1 MKKQKHMKEKNIST
15 KKGKCLNKK
24 VIAIGTTAILA
35 LATIIGVYLLNRDNS
50 LAGISPEIARS
61 MEYEQ
66 VQDGDEDLEETNNVK
81 FDAFFLRDLNGD
93 GYAESIRGTCN
104 EIGEEAT
111 LYMELNVLTEGYLKD
126 GKITIN
132 SDNFYLQTNL
142 PKDEEL
148 AENYVGN
155 NIKEIKLNQINN
167 GTQKLITGIVRSGDY
182 SYSYSKANA
191 IGSNINNY
199 SKVNSVTLTGTYVY
213 TDAEGQEQNIEIN
226 KTVDFNVDWHGTTR
240 ASIYNANQSTY
251 IDSLINE
258 EEQLLN
264 LNFTVYTEETDKEL
278 LLSNNHVEV
287 EIPELNGYAPVEVVY
302 TGSNATANYNE
313 ETRILTLD
321 RTSSVGEDGTVN
333 NKLSTQN
340 SYSVRVTYQ
349 LEAYTALGVNSVQL
363 KIPVSTY
370 YEGYNNTNDEF
381 TNPYRSNIARTTITA
396 TYSKYQGT
404 NASIDI
410 TVGDYISRPSWRYVV
425 SKQKPIR
432 LYNGQSEEERDDTY
446 IVKWQGYIG
455 TNTELNTITM
465 KETQNDQAQ
474 VVDQFIKTDSSQESM
489 EDVTSN
495 VGIYFSGMDDLL
507 GTEGYINVYDE
518 ETDNLLVTF
527 TAVDWNKYTSSNPYR
542 YETAVKHI
550 RVEMSPAIKN
560 DTYFY
565 VYNVKELDD
574 EEILNKYERTQ
585 FDELQ
590 YIKSQLVMYIGET
603 LIGTDT
609 HQANY
614 EAPYSIASI
623 SISNNTLSTQVTEE
637 NDIITITAD
646 ANTSANQ
653 VRWVDGTFLVKL
665 PEEILTAEINNVEIS
680 NSNVSL
686 ESYELIE
693 QDGTNFIKIVTSND
707 QETTYDITIDV
718 DLTPDPRMATTT
730 KNIELYATNENGND
744 YYYKAQDIY
753 DVNNNLNTTEQVNHT
768 TTSISMVSPNSL
780 LTNQTASEY
789 DDKESTVVS
798 PQVADIKPVYAV
810 VDQEQEEQTV
820 KIGVQIKNNYA
831 STISEIQ
838 ILGKIPFEGNTYVLS
853 GSDLGSTFTT
863 KMVDTGIDV
872 PQELL
877 DTATIYY
884 STNENPDRDLT
895 KVENNW
901 KTADQVENWDE
912 IKTFLIDLG
921 DYVMPTGQ
929 EYVFYYTVKI
939 PNGLEFNQTAFSHH
953 GIYFSLD
960 TEDGKYRTQ
969 TEPNKLGFRI
979 AEKYNL
985 ELSKFQTG
993 KEKLVPGA
1001 TYSIQEIITEEDG
1014 TETRGEAK
1022 TGVTNAQGQ
1031 LTITNLYAEKT
1042 YEIREIKTPDNYELN
1057 NEVIRFIGHVD
1068 ENGILTI
1075 EKTGET
1081 KQDPQVIKEDGEDY
1095 KVTVEVEDEVKA
1107 SIKITKKE
1115 QGTENLLS
1123 GVRYKLTGYNL
1134 PEKGK
1139 TIRTNSN
1146 GEASINGISINQEY
1160 TLEEI
1165 KADGYYLASPIKF
1178 KVVNNEGNYSIEQIT
1193 EEGVESGIIASQ
1205 STTEEDSIPTINIT
1219 LEDEKIPTY
1228 NLQLF
1233 KIKKTT
1239 ESTVSDDELIA
1250 RAETDLAGTE
1260 VTPLAN
1266 ATFKLFKGDE
1276 ELGKYTTDEQGLVT
1290 IEGLYQYE
1298 SEKDIDQTY
1307 TLKEVMSPE
1316 GYAKVQDIS
1325 FRVQKDAETNELILI
1340 DENNVDRKYTVKGN
1354 TVTLTIED
1362 SPSFKLIKKD
1372 AETKEALAN
1381 IKFAI
1386 YNVDDGTEQPA
1397 RNSKGEIIGTKE
1409 TINGREY
1416 YTVQTDSNGELTVDL
1431 PEGLYKAVE
1440 VQAPEQYDLSN
1451 QTYYFGIGASR
1462 EAPTTYVPT
1471 QAKSISARDIDSVTS
1486 VAATSDGGY
1495 VAGGYFGRGSIE
1507 LDNGQIL
1514 ENVNSYLGYDDG
1526 IVVKYNEEGKVLW
1539 ARSIG
1544 GEYDDEVNS
1553 VAVTEEGDIIIVGRF
1568 SSDSI
1573 RLEEG
1578 KTIKNIG
1585 SYDGMVIKYNGEGDI
1600 LWARSIGGSGEDRVN
1615 SVTVTKNGD
1624 IIVGGY
1630 FEDEDIDLGEGKTLE
1645 NAGGSDGMV
1654 IKYNGEGDVLWA
1666 KNIGGD
1672 GDDSVESVSITKEGN
1687 LIVGGYFE
1695 SKNIDL
1701 ENGKILENVGS
1712 SDGMVIKYNEGGEV
1726 EWSRT
1731 IGGEY
1736 DDEVNSVAVTEKDII
1751 VGGHFNSTSINLIN
1765 GQILENAGGSD
1776 GMVIKYNEEG
1786 KVEWSR
1792 SIGGNDDDYVPSIAT
1807 TPDGEIIVGG
1817 YFKSDRIDLG
1827 ESQILGK
1834 TNGSMYYDGMVI
1846 RYGVAG
1852 EVNWITSIEGTRD
1865 ILIKSVDSIRDG
1877 EIIVGGSFKHN
1888 ITVGD
1893 YTLSS
1898 GNDFSDGMVIK
1909 YESIELNKPT
1919 TIQAQSIGGRNPDQ
1933 ITSVSAT
1940 SDGGYIVGGYFNSSI
1955 TVGEY
1960 TLTNAG
1966 GYDGIVIRYGADGE
1980 VEWATSIECSVNDEI
1995 NSVTATSDGGIIVG
2009 GNFESSATVGDYTL
2023 TSTGGSDGMVIKYGA
2038 DGEVEWAT
2046 RVGERNNDEINLV
2059 AETSDGGY
2067 IVGGYF
2073 QSRSIAV
2080 GDYTLNNN
2088 SSNTDDSDGMVI
2100 KYGADGEVEWATS
2113 IGGDAYDEIN
2123 SVSET
2128 TDGGYIVG
2136 GYFKSKSIAV
2146 GKYTLINNSSL
2157 SGYSDGMIVKYDKE
2171 GEVEWAR
2178 SIGGSIDDRINS
2190 VSGTSDGGYIVGG
2203 YFYNSITVGDYT
2215 LTNAGNQ
2222 DGMVIKYSA
2231 DGEVEWAKSVGGSS
2245 LDKINSVTEL
2255 NDDSIIAGG
2264 YFKSSSITVGDY
2276 TLTNAGNQDGMVI
2289 KYSRD
2294 GEVEW
2299 AKSVGGADDD
2309 YIESVTGLNDG
2320 SIIAGGY
2327 FESSTIETD
2336 GHTLTNRSSST
2347 SYSDGMILR
2356 IVNQVG
2362 APEVQELTVENSRKV
2377 FNITTDVNEIEGIK
2391 GGSISGEDLNPYE
2404 EVKYG
2409 DNSVNE
2415 IKMTPDEGYEIIG
2428 ITVNGEE
2435 WPFVENED
2443 GTYTIPQFENVT
2455 EDKHIVVTYSK
2466 KDNKIVLNKID
2477 SETKESLEG
2486 ITFKLDQIE
2495 ERTEP
2500 ENVIGTLTDNGA
2512 TYTEVTVDTSNDVT
2526 EQVIGELT
2534 NNGTYYFVQ
2543 NEDGT
2548 LTPTNSKTY
2557 QLAHEGTSGIQ
2568 NVTANSY
2575 VEIDLSGL
2583 EGQYA
2588 VVVNANIYSE
2598 SADYGYATITQ
2609 NTTAPSYSSS
2619 TGRFMYISGTQSAKD
2634 YTTTIALQGGQIYY
2648 LHLGYRKDGSI
2659 DTGDDQV
2666 VINSIKVYGA
2676 EEENSTYNFVSNG
2689 QGGYESNNQ
2698 GQASTVANSYIP
2710 IDLTGL
2716 TGKYNLTVNANVSSQ
2731 SSYDY
2736 GYATVTSTTTAPSYS
2751 SSTGRFIYISG
2762 TSSTQTTPTDY
2773 TTVLQGGSMYYLHF
2787 GYRKDTSTDSG
2798 DDKFTVNSVE
2808 VTLNDSELY
2817 HTEVTTNSE
2826 GQAITQIPFG
2836 KYQVTEVNT
2845 PEGYESI
2852 EPITIN
2858 FKDEDKS
2865 VVENNNNIQV
2875 TVNENGEYTI
2885 ENKQLQRVIV
2895 HHYLKEED
2903 GTLTTTP
2910 VAEDEV
2916 LVGKAGERYE
2926 TKPHLDL
2933 KKYELEK
2940 DAEGNYVI
2948 PEEANGTYDDDSST
2962 DQEVI
2967 YYYETKDY
2975 PLIVHHYIEG
2985 TTNSVPL
2992 KDGSVAEDVTSTG
3005 KEGDLYTTNAIED
3018 SLLDERYE
3026 LVETPEN
3033 ANGNY
3038 IAGETIVTY
3047 YYKIA
3052 QRPLTITKTGQDGLP
3067 LPGVT
3072 FEIQT
3077 KEEADKEA
3085 QIGDIGEIQPNG
3097 DYYFVKQDGK
3107 YISNNQQQN
3116 STTASS
3122 YIKIDLTGKE
3132 SATLKINA
3140 EISSQ
3145 SSDYGYATVTNNT
3158 TVPSYS
3164 SSTGRIFRISGQTS
3178 ARDYIT
3184 TLNGGQVYYLH
3195 LCYYKNSSTSSYNDT
3210 FTVNS
3215 IKINDY
3221 DVLSKQSYVT
3231 NDQGKI
3237 NVILDAGEY
3246 VITETEVPEGYKIPD
3261 NSTQTINIT
3270 KDQNFYE
3277 LNIQNEKI
3285 PAQVTVHHYI
3295 EGTTDK
3301 VPATDGWNVVEDE
3314 IKTGVV
3320 GDIYATKVSEN
3331 VSNLY
3336 KFVSSTDNTSGTMTE
3351 EPIEVIYYYALRTGT
3366 LTINKIDEQGQGLE
3380 GAEFEVSSNDA
3391 GKISYTTTETDGKV
3405 QVELPI
3411 GATTVTET
3419 KAPEGYRI
3427 INTEGQQITIIED
3440 QNTEVTFTNDKIN
3453 YFNLKINKVDSE
3465 TNEKLKNAKFKLT
3478 YNVSYGDVGEQKVEN
3493 YETTEDGSVTLNNL
3507 MDEVEYT
3514 LEETEPAPGYVVN
3527 NEKYRFI
3534 IHYTDGEYTVEMLEG
3549 GFDNQE
3555 INGNEINITINNTP
3569 SFKIVKQSPDGVRL
3583 ANAKLTIT
3591 DEEGNDAV
3599 DGYGNP
3605 VGQIE
3610 NIEGENLRVVTTDEN
3625 GEIVENLLPGTYK
3638 ITEVQAPYGYK
3649 LADNEEDR
3657 VTTIEV
3663 TKETSAVK
3671 TVEQTGIMYYKG
3683 IPNIARPHDPTIWS
3697 LEQKYNNLNWIYY
3710 IVGLDL
3716 LSHTINNN
3724 GELVLAGSYI
3734 YATIPAENTVEGKEI
3749 KLEGQGTIILI
3760 LNKELKVSD
3769 FYVINGDVDISEII
3783 ISKEGDVIA
3792 LGSFDGTIN
3801 FLAEQT
3807 VNNQE
3812 INITS
3817 EDNNCFIISY
3827 NKEGKVKWLDSLP
3840 YDLGSLKIV
3849 KNKLMIL
3856 VGNMRFSTIS
3866 IPGYMTVT
3874 GEEITHTD
3882 KTCILVINL
3891 DGKVEKIIPY
3901 YDDYHRYLLITLDEE
3916 YINLTTSRG
3925 STYIIDAPNTV
3936 NGEEIILTD
3945 VTDNYIVLKENSEQ
3959 KVEWAKAIR
3968 GDYENYNIGAQE
3980 INNGYLILMIY
3991 SGTVNIPAEDTVSGK
4006 ELTITYVP
4014 ETEYDYGIAII
4025 KLNQEGQIEWLED
4038 GNTQIYGNAGI
4049 EIREN
4054 DNGYSVVVGTQAQD
4068 FSNTMAMITLQEQE
4082 ATSIAN
4088 EQKVITITNEV
4099 MNSSV
4104 TVHHYIEG
4112 TEEQV
4117 PAVGGGVVQDETITG
4132 QVGTDYSTEK
4142 ADNVAPNYEYVSS
4155 TNNTS
4160 GKITENPTEVIY
4172 YYRIKDAVIEQLID
4186 KTSSPDTITEED
4198 QKVTYNI
4205 TYTGTITDY
4214 IGNAKVTIVDTLPF
4228 SIDTTAGKSSLD
4240 GGSYDAGQNT
4250 ITWEENVSDIDTFTD
4265 PSTGQISITKQI
4277 TVTYADM
4284 DFSKT
4289 SFENKAEATIE
4300 LDATEQEEGPV
4311 EDTVTTNT
4319 NFRTEVTVTKV
4330 WNHTNNIYGNP
4341 TQVELQVKNGENVV
4355 ARQIVNSSN
4364 KVGDD
4369 ENTWSYTF
4377 TNLPKYDENG
4387 LLIDYTVDEAE
4398 VNPGDLAYY
4407 DKQIDGNTI
4416 TNTYAGPIISA
4427 VKESET
4433 ADEDRGY
4440 VLEGKTITYTITVT
4454 NDGGRDKVVTVQ
4466 DSAPEGTTFKAG
4478 SIKVNGSGAD
4488 NYTETNLN
4496 SGIQVN
4502 VPADG
4507 TTTVSFEVTVNP
4519 LQGADLEALTKVI
4532 RNTATVDGEETE
4544 EVTDTVNKSKL
4555 TFNKTSES
4563 ENRLDYVVEGEKIT
4577 YTINLSNE
4585 GTAPTT
4591 TIVKDS
4597 APEGTTFALGSI
4609 VVKVDNV
4616 QINTDKTYTE
4626 EELEQGISV
4635 EVPAG
4640 KTASVSFQVTVNNLN
4655 DGTLIKNKATVGDSE
4670 EPNTNETE
4678 DKYVEPIISSQKTSE
4693 ILNVTGRDYALE
4705 GEKIKYTITVTNNGG
4720 LSGDATITDT
4730 TRRNNICARKH
4741 KSKWSYIRGRQYRSK
4756 IK

>member
-35 LATIIGVYLLNRDNS
+35 LATIVGVYLLNRDNS

-182 SYSYSKANA
+182 SYEYSKANA

-199 SKVNSVTLTGTYVY
+199 SKVNSVTLTGTYV
-213 TDAEGQEQNIEIN
+213 TADNQEIAIE

-240 ASIYNANQSTY
+240 ASIYNASQSTY

-258 EEQLLN
+258 EEQTLN
-264 LNFTVYTEETDKEL
+264 LSFTVNTEEVNKEL
-278 LLSNNHVEV
+278 LLSSNHTEVEV
-287 EIPELNGYAPVEVVY
+287 PELNGYAPVEVVY

-340 SYSVRVTYQ
+340 SYSVRVTYP

-432 LYNGQSEEERDDTY
+432 LYNGLSEEERDDTY

-465 KETQNDQAQ
+465 KETKNDQEQ

-527 TAVDWNKYTSSNPYR
+527 TADDWNKYTSSNPYR

-550 RVEMSPAIKN
+550 RVETSPAVKN
-560 DTYFY
+560 DTHFY

-574 EEILNKYERTQ
+574 EEILTKYERTQ

-646 ANTSANQ
+646 ANESANQ
-653 VRWVDGTFLVKL
+653 VKWIDGIFLVKL

-693 QDGTNFIKIVTSND
+693 QDGINFIKIVTSND
-707 QETTYDITIDV
+707 QEATYDIKIDV
-718 DLTPDPRMATTT
+718 DLTPDPRMATATR
-730 KNIELYATNENGND
+730 NIELYASNENGSD
-744 YYYKAQDIY
+744 YYYSAQDIY
-753 DVNNNLNTTEQVNHT
+753 DVNNNLNTEELVNHT

-789 DDKESTVVS
+789 DEKGSTVVS

-810 VDQEQEEQTV
+810 VDQEQEENTA

-863 KMVDTGIDV
+863 KMVDTGIEV

-884 STNENPDRDLT
+884 STNENPNRDLT
-895 KVENNW
+895 KAENNW
-901 KTADQVENWDE
+901 KTADQVENWDA
-912 IKTFLIDLG
+912 IKTFLIDLD
-921 DYVMPTGQ
+921 DYVMPTGK

-953 GIYFSLD
+953 GVYFSLD
-960 TEDGKYRTQ
+960 TDEGKYRTQ

-985 ELSKFQTG
+985 ELSKYQTG
-993 KEKLVPGA
+993 KDKLVPGA
-1001 TYSIQEIITEEDG
+1001 TYSVQEIITDEDE

-1042 YEIREIKTPDNYELN
+1042 YELREIKTPDDYELN
-1057 NEVIRFIGHVD
+1057 SNVIRFIGHVD
-1068 ENGILTI
+1068 EEGTLTI

-1081 KQDPQVIKEDGEDY
+1081 KQDPEVIKEDGEDY
-1095 KVTVEVEDEVKA
+1095 KVTVQVEDEVKA

-1115 QGTENLLS
+1115 QGTDTLLS

-1134 PEKGK
+1134 PETGK
-1139 TIRTNSN
+1139 TIRTNTN
-1146 GEASINGISINQEY
+1146 GEASLNGLSINQEY

-1178 KVVNNEGNYSIEQIT
+1178 KVVNNNGNYSIEQIT
-1193 EEGVESGIIASQ
+1193 EEGVLSGTIASQ
-1205 STTEEDSIPTINIT
+1205 NTTEEDGIPTINIT

-1239 ESTVSDDELIA
+1239 ESTISEDELIA
-1250 RAETDLAGTE
+1250 KAETSLANEE
-1260 VTPLAN
+1260 VVPLAN
-1266 ATFKLFKGDE
+1266 ATFKLYKGTE
-1276 ELGKYTTDEQGLVT
+1276 ELGKYTTNEQGLVT

-1325 FRVQKDAETNELILI
+1325 FRVQKDEVTNQLILI
-1340 DENNVDRKYTVKGN
+1340 DENNVDRKYTVDGS

-1372 AETKEALAN
+1372 AETQEVLAN

-1440 VQAPEQYDLSN
+1440 VQAPEQYDISN
-1451 QTYYFGIGASR
+1451 STYYFGIGASR
-1462 EAPTTYVPT
+1462 EAPTKYAPT
-1471 QAKSISARDIDSVTS
+1471 QAMSIGGSDDDQITS

-1495 VAGGYFGRGSIE
+1495 
-1507 LDNGQIL
+1507 
-1514 ENVNSYLGYDDG
+1514 
-1526 IVVKYNEEGKVLW
+1526 
-1539 ARSIG
+1539 
-1544 GEYDDEVNS
+1544 
-1553 VAVTEEGDIIIVGRF
+1553 
-1568 SSDSI
+1568 
-1573 RLEEG
+1573 
-1578 KTIKNIG
+1578 
-1585 SYDGMVIKYNGEGDI
+1585 
-1600 LWARSIGGSGEDRVN
+1600 
-1615 SVTVTKNGD
+1615 
-1624 IIVGGY
+1624 
-1630 FEDEDIDLGEGKTLE
+1630 
-1645 NAGGSDGMV
+1645 
-1654 IKYNGEGDVLWA
+1654 
-1666 KNIGGD
+1666 
-1672 GDDSVESVSITKEGN
+1672 
-1687 LIVGGYFE
+1687 
-1695 SKNIDL
+1695 
-1701 ENGKILENVGS
+1701 
-1712 SDGMVIKYNEGGEV
+1712 
-1726 EWSRT
+1726 
-1731 IGGEY
+1731 
-1736 DDEVNSVAVTEKDII
+1736 
-1751 VGGHFNSTSINLIN
+1751 
-1765 GQILENAGGSD
+1765 
-1776 GMVIKYNEEG
+1776 
-1786 KVEWSR
+1786 
-1792 SIGGNDDDYVPSIAT
+1792 
-1807 TPDGEIIVGG
+1807 
-1817 YFKSDRIDLG
+1817 
-1827 ESQILGK
+1827 
-1834 TNGSMYYDGMVI
+1834 
-1846 RYGVAG
+1846 
-1852 EVNWITSIEGTRD
+1852 
-1865 ILIKSVDSIRDG
+1865 
-1877 EIIVGGSFKHN
+1877 
-1888 ITVGD
+1888 
-1893 YTLSS
+1893 
-1898 GNDFSDGMVIK
+1898 
-1909 YESIELNKPT
+1909 
-1919 TIQAQSIGGRNPDQ
+1919 
-1933 ITSVSAT
+1933 
-1940 SDGGYIVGGYFNSSI
+1940 
-1955 TVGEY
+1955 
-1960 TLTNAG
+1960 
-1966 GYDGIVIRYGADGE
+1966 
-1980 VEWATSIECSVNDEI
+1980 
-1995 NSVTATSDGGIIVG
+1995 
-2009 GNFESSATVGDYTL
+2009 
-2023 TSTGGSDGMVIKYGA
+2023 
-2038 DGEVEWAT
+2038 
-2046 RVGERNNDEINLV
+2046 
-2059 AETSDGGY
+2059 
-2067 IVGGYF
+2067 
-2073 QSRSIAV
+2073 
-2080 GDYTLNNN
+2080 
-2088 SSNTDDSDGMVI
+2088 
-2100 KYGADGEVEWATS
+2100 
-2113 IGGDAYDEIN
+2113 
-2123 SVSET
+2123 
-2128 TDGGYIVG
+2128 
-2136 GYFKSKSIAV
+2136 
-2146 GKYTLINNSSL
+2146 
-2157 SGYSDGMIVKYDKE
+2157 
-2171 GEVEWAR
+2171 
-2178 SIGGSIDDRINS
+2178 
-2190 VSGTSDGGYIVGG
+2190 
-2203 YFYNSITVGDYT
+2203 
-2215 LTNAGNQ
+2215 
-2222 DGMVIKYSA
+2222 
-2231 DGEVEWAKSVGGSS
+2231 
-2245 LDKINSVTEL
+2245 
-2255 NDDSIIAGG
+2255 IAGG

-2276 TLTNAGNQDGMVI
+2276 TLIRNTSNINYADGMIIKYSREGEVEWARSIGGSNDDYINSVAVTVEGEIIVGGYFRSNNIELDETHSLTNVGSWDGMVI
-2289 KYSRD
+2289 KYSREGEVEWARSIGGSSD
-2294 GEVEW
+2294 DRIQSVAVTEEGEIVVGGYFSSKIELDESHSLTNAGVKDGMVIKYSREGELEWARSIGGSRSDEINSVAVTEEGEIVVGGYFSSKIELDESHSLTTAGISDGMVIKYSREGELEWARRVGESNGDYVHSVATTSDGSILAGGSFASERIIVGNYTLERVGTGYSDGMVIKYSKEGEVEWARSIGGSASDEINSVAVTEEGEIVVGGYFYSSRIELDESHSLTTAGGDDGMVIKYSREGEVEW
-2299 AKSVGGADDD
+2299 AKSIGGSASDKINSVAVTEEGEIVVGGYFYSSSITVGDYTLTNVDDSD
-2309 YIESVTGLNDG
+2309 GMVIKYENIELNNPTTIQAQSIGGERDDKITSVSATSDG
-2320 SIIAGGY
+2320 GYIAGGY
-2327 FESSTIETD
+2327 FNSSSITVGDYTLTGYGGNNGMLIKYDSGGKVEWATRITRGYIKSVDATSDGGYIVGGCFDADSITIGEYTLIGKGSEDGMLIKYNSNNEVEWATSFGGSSYELITSVVETNDGGYIAGGYFYSSNITIGEYILTNAGSGDGLIIKYNKYGEVEWTTNIGGNDWDQVNSVTIINDGETIVGGYFESDSIKVGDYTLTNHGLGSSDGMVIKYNSNGEVKWATGIGNNTSEEINSVAATGDGGFIVGGTSHGNGSSITIGDYTLKIKGFSDGVVIKYDAEGEVEWAINIGGDDSEYINSVAVTKEGEYIIGGHFGSKYINLGNYTLIKNSSSSNYYDAMLIKLDINKKVEFAKSVKGGIYNSNGVKVDNICSITEIDNGSMIVGGYFQGSTIETD
-2336 GHTLTNRSSST
+2336 GHTLTNNSSST
-2347 SYSDGMILR
+2347 SYSDGMILK
-2356 IVNQVG
+2356 IANMVG
-2362 APEVQELTVENSRKV
+2362 APEVQELTVENSRKI
-2377 FNITTDVNEIEGIK
+2377 FNITTDVNEIDGVK
-2391 GGSISGEDLNPYE
+2391 GGIISGEDRNPYE

-2409 DNSVNE
+2409 DSSTKE
-2415 IKMTPDEGYEIIG
+2415 IVMTPEEGYEIIG

-2435 WPFVENED
+2435 WQFTENAD
-2443 GTYTIPQFENVT
+2443 GIYTMPQFTNVT

-2466 KDNKIVLNKID
+2466 IDNKIVINKVD
-2477 SETKESLEG
+2477 AETRKPIEG
-2486 ITFKLDQIE
+2486 ITFKLAQIE

-2500 ENVIGTLTDNGA
+2500 ENVIGSLTDNGA
-2512 TYTEVTVDTSNDVT
+2512 TYKVADTSN
-2526 EQVIGELT
+2526 ELT
-2534 NNGTYYFVQ
+2534 DVLGPLTDNGTYTFVE
-2543 NEDGT
+2543 EDGKYV
-2548 LTPTNSKTY
+2548 PTNSKTY
-2557 QLAHEGTSGIQ
+2557 QLAHDGTAGIG
-2568 NVTANSY
+2568 NSTANSY
-2575 VEIDLSGL
+2575 MQIDLSDK
-2583 EGQYA
+2583 EGEYV
-2588 VVVNANIYSE
+2588 VVVNAEVSSQSSN
-2598 SADYGYATITQ
+2598 DYGYATINQST
-2609 NTTAPSYSSS
+2609 NAPTYSTS
-2619 TGRFMYISGTQSAKD
+2619 TGRFIYESGTVGAKD
-2634 YTTTIALQGGQIYY
+2634 YTSTITLQGGQVYY
-2648 LHLGYRKDGSI
+2648 LHLGYRKSSST
-2659 DTGDDQV
+2659 DTNDDRIV
-2666 VINSIKVYGA
+2666 FNSIKVYGA
-2676 EEENSTYNFVSNG
+2676 KDTTYNFIQNSE
-2689 QGGYESNNQ
+2689 GGYESTNQ
-2698 GQASTVANSYIP
+2698 GQASTVTNSYIP

-2716 TGKYNLTVNANVSSQ
+2716 TGKYNLTVNANVSSA
-2731 SSYDY
+2731 SGDY
-2736 GYATVTSTTTAPSYS
+2736 GYATVTTTDTAPVYN

-2762 TSSTQTTPTDY
+2762 TSGTASELTDY
-2773 TTVLQGGSMYYLHF
+2773 TTVLQGGSMYYLHL
-2787 GYRKDTSTDSG
+2787 GYYKNASTDSG
-2798 DDKFTVNSVE
+2798 DDKFTVNSIE

-2817 HTEVTTNSE
+2817 HTEVITNSE

-2836 KYQVTEVNT
+2836 KYKVTEVNT

-2852 EPITIN
+2852 EPIIIN
-2858 FKDEDKS
+2858 FKDEDRS

-2875 TVNENGEYTI
+2875 TVNENGEFTI
-2885 ENKQLQRVIV
+2885 ENKQLQRIIV
-2895 HHYLKEED
+2895 HHYLKNDD
-2903 GTLTTTP
+2903 GSYTTTK

-2916 LVGKAGERYE
+2916 LVGKAGEKYE

-2933 KKYELEK
+2933 EKYELEK
-2940 DAEGNYVI
+2940 DEEGSYII
-2948 PEEANGTYDDDSST
+2948 PEDANGTYDNDSSI

-2985 TTNSVPL
+2985 TTTPVPL
-2992 KDGSVAEDVTSTG
+2992 KDGALAEDVTSIG
-3005 KEGDLYTTNAIED
+3005 KEGDSYTTNAIED
-3018 SLLDERYE
+3018 SDLDERYE
-3026 LVETPEN
+3026 LVEIPEN

-3038 IAGETIVTY
+3038 IAGEIIVTY
-3047 YYKIA
+3047 YYKEV
-3052 QRPLTITKTGQDGLP
+3052 QRPFTITKTGQNGEP
-3067 LPGVT
+3067 LSGVT

-3085 QIGDIGEIQPNG
+3085 QIGKIGKIQQNG
-3097 DYYFVKQDGK
+3097 DYYFVEQDGK

-3140 EISSQ
+3140 EISSE
-3145 SSDYGYATVTNNT
+3145 SSDYGYATITNST

-3178 ARDYIT
+3178 AKDYET
-3184 TLNGGQVYYLH
+3184 TLEGGQVYYLH
-3195 LCYYKNSSTSSYNDT
+3195 ICYRKDGSVHSYDDT
-3210 FTVNS
+3210 FTINS
-3215 IKINDY
+3215 IEINDY

-3237 NVILDAGEY
+3237 NVTLDAGEY
-3246 VITETEVPEGYKIPD
+3246 VITETEVPEGYKLPD
-3261 NSTQTINIT
+3261 NPTQTINIT
-3270 KDQNFYE
+3270 KNQASYE

-3301 VPATDGWNVVEDE
+3301 VPANDGWNVVEDE

-3380 GAEFEVSSNDA
+3380 GAEFAVSSNDA

-3478 YNVSYGDVGEQKVEN
+3478 YDVSYGDVGEQKVEN

-3555 INGNEINITINNTP
+3555 ISGNEINITINNTP

-3583 ANAKLTIT
+3583 ANAKFTIT
-3591 DEEGNDAV
+3591 DEEGNEAV

-3610 NIEGENLRVVTTDEN
+3610 IVEGENLRVVTTDEN
-3625 GEIVENLLPGTYK
+3625 GEIVENLLPGIYK

-3657 VTTIEV
+3657 VQTIEI

-3671 TVEQTGIMYYKG
+3671 TVEQTGMVYYDNIPGLG
-3683 IPNIARPHDPTIWS
+3683 IGPQS
-3697 LEQKYNNLNWIYY
+3697 LEQENNSLNWIDS
-3710 IVGLDL
+3710 INGLYL
-3716 LSHTINNN
+3716 EAYTINNE
-3724 GELVLAGSYI
+3724 GELIVAGRFEKDIIIS
-3734 YATIPAENTVEGKEI
+3734 AKNTVEEKEI
-3749 KLEGQGTIILI
+3749 NLVGQGLVILT
-3760 LNKELKVSD
+3760 LNKEFKVSN
-3769 FYVINGDVDISEII
+3769 FYNINGKVVNIEHAGI
-3783 ISKEGDVIA
+3783 
-3792 LGSFDGTIN
+3792 TIN
-3801 FLAEQT
+3801 KDGDIVALVSFMETIKIPANQT
-3807 VNNQE
+3807 INNQE
-3812 INITS
+3812 TTITKTS
-3817 EDNNCFIISY
+3817 QNYYEYFIISY
-3827 NKEGKVKWLDSLP
+3827 NREGKVKWINNLP
-3840 YDLGSLKIV
+3840 YQLSTLRIIKDKIM
-3849 KNKLMIL
+3849 LWID
-3856 VGNMRFSTIS
+3856 SDDIIS
-3866 IPGYMTVT
+3866 IPGNMTSS
-3874 GEEITHTD
+3874 GEEITYNNTEGS
-3882 KTCILVINL
+3882 LVINL
-3891 DGKVEKIIPY
+3891 DGKVEKVIKGGEN
-3901 YDDYHRYLLITLDEE
+3901 ITPDGE
-3916 YINLTTSRG
+3916 YING
-3925 STYIIDAPNTV
+3925 KYAYYETYTVPAEYTVSGEPIIINDVLNK
-3936 NGEEIILTD
+3936 II
-3945 VTDNYIVLKENSEQ
+3945 IEKENSEN
-3959 KVEWAKAIR
+3959 KKEWAKAIR
-3968 GDYENYNIGAQE
+3968 GEYQTEEYEIKAEEVND
-3980 INNGYLILMIY
+3980 GYLVVVSY
-3991 SGTVNIPAEDTVSGK
+3991 SGTIDIPESDTTIGK
-4006 ELTITYVP
+4006 ELTITYIS
-4014 ETEYDYGIAII
+4014 ETQYDYGIAII
-4025 KLNQEGQIEWLED
+4025 KFNKEGQIEWLED
-4038 GNTQIYGNAGI
+4038 GKTQTFGRANI

-4054 DNGYSVVVGTQAQD
+4054 NNGYIVVGGPQTQD
-4068 FSNTMAMITLQEQE
+4068 GSCTMMKIDLQEHE
-4082 ATSIAN
+4082 TASVAN
-4088 EQKVITITNEV
+4088 EQKVITITNEI

-4172 YYRIKDAVIEQLID
+4172 YYRIKDAVIEQSID
-4186 KTSSPDTITEED
+4186 KTASPDKITEED

-4205 TYTGTITDY
+4205 TYTANITDY
-4214 IGNAKVTIVDTLPF
+4214 IGNASVTIVDTLPF
-4228 SIDTTAGKSSLD
+4228 SIDTSTGKSNLN
-4240 GGSYDAGQNT
+4240 GGRYDAGQNT
-4250 ITWEENVSDIDTFTD
+4250 ITWEETIEGIDTFTD
-4265 PSTGQISITKQI
+4265 STTGEISITKQI
-4277 TVTYADM
+4277 EVTYADM

-4289 SFENKAEATIE
+4289 SFENKVEARIE
-4300 LDATEQEEGPV
+4300 LETTGQEEGPV
-4311 EDTVTTNT
+4311 EDKVTTNT
-4319 NFRTEVTVTKV
+4319 DFRTEVTKSMETYKQHL
-4330 WNHTNNIYGNP
+4330 WKSSTSRSTSKERRRCCRYCNI
-4341 TQVELQVKNGENVV
+4341 
-4355 ARQIVNSSN
+4355 
-4364 KVGDD
+4364 
-4369 ENTWSYTF
+4369 
-4377 TNLPKYDENG
+4377 
-4387 LLIDYTVDEAE
+4387 
-4398 VNPGDLAYY
+4398 
-4407 DKQIDGNTI
+4407 
-4416 TNTYAGPIISA
+4416 
-4427 VKESET
+4427 
-4433 ADEDRGY
+4433 
-4440 VLEGKTITYTITVT
+4440 
-4454 NDGGRDKVVTVQ
+4454 
-4466 DSAPEGTTFKAG
+4466 
-4478 SIKVNGSGAD
+4478 
-4488 NYTETNLN
+4488 
-4496 SGIQVN
+4496 
-4502 VPADG
+4502 
-4507 TTTVSFEVTVNP
+4507 
-4519 LQGADLEALTKVI
+4519 
-4532 RNTATVDGEETE
+4532 
-4544 EVTDTVNKSKL
+4544 
-4555 TFNKTSES
+4555 
-4563 ENRLDYVVEGEKIT
+4563 
-4577 YTINLSNE
+4577 
-4585 GTAPTT
+4585 
-4591 TIVKDS
+4591 
-4597 APEGTTFALGSI
+4597 
-4609 VVKVDNV
+4609 
-4616 QINTDKTYTE
+4616 
-4626 EELEQGISV
+4626 
-4635 EVPAG
+4635 
-4640 KTASVSFQVTVNNLN
+4640 
-4655 DGTLIKNKATVGDSE
+4655 
-4670 EPNTNETE
+4670 
-4678 DKYVEPIISSQKTSE
+4678 
-4693 ILNVTGRDYALE
+4693 
-4705 GEKIKYTITVTNNGG
+4705 
-4720 LSGDATITDT
+4720 
-4730 TRRNNICARKH
+4730 TR
-4741 KSKWSYIRGRQYRSK
+4741 
-4756 IK
+4756 